1 MACREGRVQYI
12 KWVRKTWE
20 EGGGALQGEARG
32 ESIIEIF
39 QASGG
44 SQKLK

>member
-1 MACREGRVQYI
+1 MQGRESSVYKVGKKDLGGR
-12 KWVRKTWE
+12 W
-20 EGGGALQGEARG
+20 GALQGEARG
-32 ESIIEIF
+32 EGIIEIF